1 VEQVTVRKIIMR
13 RIAIGATVGVMLLSL
28 AGCST
33 SDFEPFA
40 PVNKRAPS
48 YECQLASALEIPVV
62 HEQQNALSTIALD
75 AANVGDVHWAKQA
88 LKAIGDWEVR
98 DDASLMVAG
107 RLCRGGKKEAAVEIA
122 ETIASSAL
130 RDEALKFI
138 RKPR

>member
-1 VEQVTVRKIIMR
+1 LV
-13 RIAIGATVGVMLLSL
+13 LLIL
-28 AGCST
+28 AGCSS

-40 PVNKRAPS
+40 PVNKRAPT
-48 YECQLASALEIPVV
+48 YEIQLAAALEIPVP
-62 HEQQNALSTIALD
+62 HEQQDALSAIALD
-75 AANVGDVHWAKQA
+75 AANVGEVHWAKQA

-107 RLCRGGKKEAAVEIA
+107 RLCRGGKKEAAIEIA
-122 ETIASSAL
+122 ETIASSAI